1 MNDAQIAYA
10 MRLMMERGKLL
21 VEPSGAVSY
30 AAAVKM
36 RFEEPHPRVGCVI
49 SGGNI
54 NLTRISELLDLA

>member
-1 MNDAQIAYA
+1 
-10 MRLMMERGKLL
+10 MERGKLL